1 MFRPGVEG
9 TEWPE
14 TRMRQ
19 GVGSLLPHRGQG
31 DFFLS
36 IAGYSYKCLP
46 VQCFVQTPKN
56 YGK

>member
-1 MFRPGVEG
+1 MARDQDEAGY
-9 TEWPE
+9 
-14 TRMRQ
+14 
-19 GVGSLLPHRGQG
+19 GSLLPHRGRG

-36 IAGYSYKCLP
+36 IVGYSYKCLP